1 MHNHTA
7 KRTPIKIYRRTCQN
21 QVDKLVVITY
31 NIIVLLAVTV
41 ASVGLRIVTERLC
54 FRTLNTF
61 YLTERLGN
69 THMYYI
75 GVDLGG
81 TNIAVGIVDENC
93 RIVKKASVPT
103 KPERGADAI
112 VSDMAETAKNLLME
126 LSIPLSEVKSAGVA
140 TPGTADTDRGVVV
153 YANNIPLRN
162 YPLADELSKRLGGIP
177 AYIENDANAA
187 AKAEAFAGVAK
198 GAKYSVMIT
207 LGTGLGGGIV
217 IDGKVYSGFNYAGAE
232 LGHVVIEKDG
242 RQCSCG
248 RRGCWEAYSS
258 ATGLVNI
265 TRDRV
270 AEAMK
275 AGRKSSIIDKID
287 GDLAKISARTAFAEM
302 KAGDE
307 LGAEI
312 VDEYISYLACGI
324 VNIINIFQPNVLSIG
339 GGICNEGEALTKP
352 LREKVFA
359 ETYSKGDIPN
369 TEIKIASLG
378 NDAGII
384 GAAVLG
390 R

>member
-1 MHNHTA
+1 M
-7 KRTPIKIYRRTCQN
+7 KGM
-21 QVDKLVVITY
+21 
-31 NIIVLLAVTV
+31 VLT
-41 ASVGLRIVTERLC
+41 
-54 FRTLNTF
+54 
-61 YLTERLGN
+61 
-69 THMYYI
+69 MYYI

-81 TNIAVGIVDENC
+81 TNIAVGIVDEDC
-93 RIVKKASVPT
+93 KIIKKGSVPT

-112 VSDMAETAKNLLME
+112 VQDMADLAKSLLLDLNLP
-126 LSIPLSEVKSAGVA
+126 ISEVASVGVA
-140 TPGTADTDRGVVV
+140 TPGTADTDRGIVV
-153 YANNIPLRN
+153 YANNVPFLH
-162 YPLADELSKRLGGIP
+162 YPLAEKLSSLLGGIP

-187 AKAEAFAGVAK
+187 AKAEAFAGVAA
-198 GAKYSVMIT
+198 GAQFSVMIT

-217 IDGKVYSGFNYAGAE
+217 LDGKVYSGFNYAGAE
-232 LGHVVIEKDG
+232 LGHMVIEKDG

-265 TRDRV
+265 TKDRV
-270 AEAMK
+270 AEAVA
-275 AGRKSSIIDKID
+275 AGKKSSIIDAIG
-287 GDLAKISARTAFAEM
+287 GDYSKISARTAFTAM
-302 KAGDE
+302 KEGDA

-339 GGICNEGEALTKP
+339 GGVCNEGDNLMKP
-352 LREKVFA
+352 LLEKVWS
-359 ETYSKGDIPN
+359 ETYSREGTPKTD
-369 TEIKIASLG
+369 IKIAKLG

>member
-1 MHNHTA
+1 M
-7 KRTPIKIYRRTCQN
+7 
-21 QVDKLVVITY
+21 
-31 NIIVLLAVTV
+31 VLT
-41 ASVGLRIVTERLC
+41 
-54 FRTLNTF
+54 
-61 YLTERLGN
+61 
-69 THMYYI
+69 MYYI

-93 RIVKKASVPT
+93 KIIKKGSVPT

-112 VSDMAETAKNLLME
+112 VKDMADLAKSLL
-126 LSIPLSEVKSAGVA
+126 LDLNIPISDVASVGVA
-140 TPGTADTDRGVVV
+140 TPGTADTDRGIVV
-153 YANNIPLRN
+153 YANNVPFLH
-162 YPLADELSKRLGGIP
+162 YPLAEKLSGLLGGIP

-187 AKAEAFAGVAK
+187 AKAEAFAGVAA
-198 GAKYSVMIT
+198 GAQYSVMIT

-217 IDGKVYSGFNYAGAE
+217 LDGKVYSGFNYAGAE
-232 LGHVVIEKDG
+232 LGHIVIEKGG

-265 TRDRV
+265 TKDRV
-270 AEAMK
+270 AEAAA
-275 AGRKSSIIDKID
+275 AGRKSSIIDAI
-287 GDLAKISARTAFAEM
+287 GDDYSKISARTAFTAM
-302 KAGDE
+302 KEGDA

-324 VNIINIFQPNVLSIG
+324 VNVINIFQPNVLSIG
-339 GGICNEGEALTKP
+339 GGVCNEGDNLMKP
-352 LREKVFA
+352 LLEKVWA
-359 ETYSKGDIPN
+359 ETYSREGTPKTD
-369 TEIKIASLG
+369 IKIAKLG